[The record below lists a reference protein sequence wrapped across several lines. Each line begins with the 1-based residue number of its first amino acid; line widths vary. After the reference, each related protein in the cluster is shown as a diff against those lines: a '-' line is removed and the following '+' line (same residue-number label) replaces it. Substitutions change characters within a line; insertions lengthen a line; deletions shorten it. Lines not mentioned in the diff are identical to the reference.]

1 MIKWE
6 NVVMKV
12 FENRK
17 QNKQLGLTYAVFLM
31 NGMLALSI
39 GSLLPFVRDAR
50 GLDYGFCGLIVSL
63 HSVGNLFSSF
73 FAGTLPLVIGK
84 KKSILLFQ
92 SAFAISYCMILF
104 GKGNLVLAAAFLMTG
119 LARGAAS
126 NYCNSKINNL
136 APGKAWIING
146 LHAMF
151 SIGAFVFPILLTLI
165 TGTHADHWVYACMLM
180 IALGVL
186 TWILYLLIPE
196 DEDAVAA
203 SPAAGEA
210 KESNWGFLKEPLFYL
225 VILTLF
231 FYLCAEQGVIGW
243 MITYFKDTELLSPSV
258 STITASVQWL
268 MILLGR
274 LSAAFLSLKIAK
286 EKLLPV
292 MGVGLVVFFIILIFS
307 KTTFWIMFGIV
318 GFGYSMAGIYPTTVS
333 FAGKLLQKYSMAWSF
348 ILTTASFGS
357 ILMPSVIGKI
367 AADAG
372 IAVGMSSVA
381 VVLVIDFVCII
392 ALCMYSVRSQKERIS

>member
-1 MIKWE
+1 
-6 NVVMKV
+6 MKV

-73 FAGTLPLVIGK
+73 LAGTLPLAIGK

-165 TGTHADHWVYACMLM
+165 TGTYADHWVYACMLM

-196 DEDAVAA
+196 DEDVVAA
-203 SPAAGEA
+203 PAAGEE

-274 LSAAFLSLKIAK
+274 LSAAFLSLRIAK
-286 EKLLPV
+286 EKLLPA

-348 ILTTASFGS
+348 ILTIASFGS

-367 AADAG
+367 AAGAG
-372 IAVGMSSVA
+372 ITVGMSSVA

-392 ALCMYSVRSQKERIS
+392 ALCIYSVRSQKEHIS

>member
-1 MIKWE
+1 
-6 NVVMKV
+6 MKM

-73 FAGTLPLVIGK
+73 FAGTLPLAIGK

-165 TGTHADHWVYACMLM
+165 TGTYADHWVYACMLM

-196 DEDAVAA
+196 DEDVVAA
-203 SPAAGEA
+203 PAAGEE

-292 MGVGLVVFFIILIFS
+292 MGVGLVAFFIILIFS

-367 AADAG
+367 AAGAG

>member
-165 TGTHADHWVYACMLM
+165 TGTYADHWVYACMLM

-196 DEDAVAA
+196 DEDVVAA
-203 SPAAGEA
+203 PAAGEE

-292 MGVGLVVFFIILIFS
+292 MGVGLVAFFIILIFS

-367 AADAG
+367 AAGAG

>member
-1 MIKWE
+1 
-6 NVVMKV
+6 MKV
-12 FENRK
+12 FANRK
-17 QNKQLGLTYAVFLM
+17 QNKQLGMTYAVFLM

-50 GLDYGFCGLIVSL
+50 GLDYEFCGLMVSL

-73 FAGTLPLVIGK
+73 FAGTLPLAIGK

-126 NYCNSKINNL
+126 NYCNSKINKL
-136 APGKAWIING
+136 APGKVWIING

-165 TGTHADHWVYACMLM
+165 TETYADHWVYACMLM

-196 DEDAVAA
+196 DDDVVAA
-203 SPAAGEA
+203 PAAGEE

-367 AADAG
+367 AAGAG

-392 ALCMYSVRSQKERIS
+392 TLCIYSVRSQKEHIS

>member
-1 MIKWE
+1 
-6 NVVMKV
+6 MKV

-73 FAGTLPLVIGK
+73 FAGTLPLAIGK

-165 TGTHADHWVYACMLM
+165 TGTYADHWVYACMLM

-196 DEDAVAA
+196 DEDVVAA
-203 SPAAGEA
+203 PAAGEE
-210 KESNWGFLKEPLFYL
+210 KESSWGFLKEPLFYL

-367 AADAG
+367 AAGAG

-392 ALCMYSVRSQKERIS
+392 ALCMYSVRSQKEHIS

>member
-1 MIKWE
+1 
-6 NVVMKV
+6 MKV

-73 FAGTLPLVIGK
+73 FAGTLPLAIGK

-165 TGTHADHWVYACMLM
+165 TGTYADHWVYACMLM
-180 IALGVL
+180 IALGIL

-196 DEDAVAA
+196 DETVAA
-203 SPAAGEA
+203 APASGEA

-292 MGVGLVVFFIILIFS
+292 MGVGLVAFFIILIFS

-367 AADAG
+367 AAGAG

-392 ALCMYSVRSQKERIS
+392 ALCIYSVRSQKERIS

>member
-1 MIKWE
+1 
-6 NVVMKV
+6 MKM
-12 FENRK
+12 FANRK

-73 FAGTLPLVIGK
+73 FAGTLPLAIGK

-104 GKGNLVLAAAFLMTG
+104 GKGNLVLAVASLMTG

-165 TGTHADHWVYACMLM
+165 TGTYADHWVYACMLM

-196 DEDAVAA
+196 DEDVVAA
-203 SPAAGEA
+203 PAAGEE

-274 LSAAFLSLKIAK
+274 LSAAFLSLRIAK

-367 AADAG
+367 AAGAG

-381 VVLVIDFVCII
+381 VVLVIDFVCIL
-392 ALCMYSVRSQKERIS
+392 ALCIYSVRSQKEHIS

>member
-1 MIKWE
+1 
-6 NVVMKV
+6 
-12 FENRK
+12 
-17 QNKQLGLTYAVFLM
+17 
-31 NGMLALSI
+31 
-39 GSLLPFVRDAR
+39 
-50 GLDYGFCGLIVSL
+50 
-63 HSVGNLFSSF
+63 
-73 FAGTLPLVIGK
+73 
-84 KKSILLFQ
+84 
-92 SAFAISYCMILF
+92 
-104 GKGNLVLAAAFLMTG
+104 
-119 LARGAAS
+119 
-126 NYCNSKINNL
+126 
-136 APGKAWIING
+136 
-146 LHAMF
+146 
-151 SIGAFVFPILLTLI
+151 
-165 TGTHADHWVYACMLM
+165 MLM

-196 DEDAVAA
+196 DEDVVEA
-203 SPAAGEA
+203 PAAGEK

-274 LSAAFLSLKIAK
+274 LSAAFLSLRIAK
-286 EKLLPV
+286 EKLLPA

-367 AADAG
+367 AAGAG
-372 IAVGMSSVA
+372 ITVGMSSVA

-392 ALCMYSVRSQKERIS
+392 ALCMYSVRSQKEHIS

>member
-1 MIKWE
+1 
-6 NVVMKV
+6 MKM

-73 FAGTLPLVIGK
+73 FAGTLPLAIGK

-165 TGTHADHWVYACMLM
+165 TGTYADHWVYACMLM

-196 DEDAVAA
+196 DEDVVAA
-203 SPAAGEA
+203 APAAGEE
-210 KESNWGFLKEPLFYL
+210 KESSWGFLKEPLFYL

-274 LSAAFLSLKIAK
+274 LSAAFLSLKLAK

-292 MGVGLVVFFIILIFS
+292 MGVGLVAFFIILIFS

-367 AADAG
+367 AAGAG